1 MSAQPAVLYVQGDDD
16 TTRHAL
22 DDREDL
28 LVYTAATQSEAS
40 DVLGSARVDC
50 IVCPHARPEGPSGR
64 RLLERLTTSHPGVP
78 AILTSRDPDDGLAA
92 AVAAGAATEYLPLG
106 IWADPAARLGERITH
121 HADARVTSPNDQT
134 LGGLLATARELMTT
148 RRPESIATVV
158 TDAAVDILSF
168 ERASVWLVEDVTAL
182 AAVHDAYDDPRTLRL
197 AAARPDD
204 HDWQSTYDAGEEP
217 VGRVYESGEP
227 TVIEHDDGALMFFP
241 LGDHG
246 VLAVGA
252 DGVDAI
258 DDADVQLAEILAAN
272 AAAGVDRARR
282 EQTLSLYQT
291 VVDNVREMM
300 YVLDESG
307 RIVLASDE
315 VVDASGYDRED
326 VLGSHVSRFFPED
339 GLERGTE
346 LIVDLLD
353 DDDPNATRTYRA
365 DALTAD
371 GEPIPAEIELSV
383 LRDDDDTYQGTIGA
397 IRDISDLL
405 AAEAER
411 DRERDRFRSLFEH
424 LPDPVIDSSFQD
436 GEPVIDSVN
445 PAFERVFGHD
455 EADVVGTPVND
466 ILVPNEDDDEL
477 ADELDARALADEN
490 VSAEITRSTADGDR
504 HFLFRGIPYHVDGDD
519 VHAFGIYTDITD
531 QYDREQHLQ
540 VLHRVL
546 RHNLRTDMGIVTGY
560 LDQLTEDLDD
570 PDAVG
575 ILRHVIGRA
584 EDAAALADKVH
595 QLEQV
600 IRKDSTFTTGPTN
613 VADHVRSLADRLR
626 DTYPEATI
634 TTDAPAEAIAN
645 ADERLDLA
653 VENLVENAVEHAQRP
668 DPVVEVLVEPNAA
681 GGVDIVVADN
691 GPGIP
696 DHERDLLTGDR
707 SVSRVEH
714 GEGLGLWVV
723 SWVARS
729 LGGTVSFGDPDH
741 GSEVVLEL
749 RAP

>member
-1 MSAQPAVLYVQGDDD
+1 MSAKPAVLYVQGDDD
-16 TTRHAL
+16 ATRHAL
-22 DDREDL
+22 ADRDDL

-40 DVLGSARVDC
+40 DVLGSARIDC
-50 IVCPHARPEGPSGR
+50 VVCPQHRSDGPTGR
-64 RLLERLTTSHPGVP
+64 RLLERLTTSRPGIP
-78 AILTSRDPDDGLAA
+78 AILTSDEPDDDLAA
-92 AVAAGAATEYLPLG
+92 AVAAGAATEYLPLS
-106 IWADPAARLGERITH
+106 IWDDPAARLCERIEH
-121 HADARVTSPNDQT
+121 HADVKVSSPTDQT

-148 RRPESIATVV
+148 RKPAAIASVV

-168 ERASVWLVEDVTAL
+168 ERASVWLVDDD
-182 AAVHDAYDDPRTLRL
+182 AAPVADADAHGDPERLTL
-197 AAARPDD
+197 AAARPDG
-204 HDWQSTYDAGEEP
+204 HDWVDSYELGDEP
-217 VGRVYESGEP
+217 VGRVYDSGEP
-227 TVIEHDDGALMFFP
+227 AVVEHDDCAFMYFG

-252 DGVDAI
+252 EGIAAI

-300 YVLDESG
+300 YVLDERG

-326 VLGSHVSRFFPED
+326 VLGAHVSKFFPPESVQ
-339 GLERGTE
+339 RGTE
-346 LIVDLLD
+346 LIADLLA
-353 DDDPNATRTYRA
+353 DDPDARRTYRT

-371 GEPIPAEIELSV
+371 GDPIPAEIELSV
-383 LRDDDDTYQGTIGA
+383 LRDDDGNYQGTIGA

-436 GEPVIDSVN
+436 GEPVIDAVN

-455 EADVVGTPVND
+455 ESDVVGTPVND
-466 ILVPNEDDDEL
+466 VLVPNADDV
-477 ADELDARALADEN
+477 AGELDARALADET
-490 VSAEITRSTADGDR
+490 VSAELTRETADGDR
-504 HFLFRGIPYHVDGDD
+504 HFLFRGIPYHVDGED

-531 QYDREQHLQ
+531 QHDRERHLQ

-546 RHNLRTDMGIVTGY
+546 RHNLRTDMGVVTGY
-560 LDQLTEDLDD
+560 LDQLSEDLDD

-575 ILRHVIGRA
+575 ILDHVIGRA

-600 IRKDSTFTTGPTN
+600 IRKDSAFTTEPTN
-613 VADHVRSLADRLR
+613 VADSVRALADRLR

-634 TTDAPAEAIAN
+634 TTDAPGEAVAN

-653 VENLVENAVEHAQRP
+653 VENLIENAVEHANRP
-668 DPVVEVLVEPNAA
+668 DPVVEVAVDVTAD
-681 GGVDIVVADN
+681 GVAIVVADN

-714 GEGLGLWVV
+714 GAGLGLWVV

-729 LGGTVSFGDPDH
+729 LGGTVSFGDPED

>member
-16 TTRHAL
+16 ATRHAL
-22 DDREDL
+22 ADRDDL

-40 DVLGSARVDC
+40 DVLGSVRIDC
-50 IVCPHARPEGPSGR
+50 IVCPQHRTDGPTGR
-64 RLLERLTTSHPGVP
+64 RLLERLTISRPGIP
-78 AILTSRDPDDGLAA
+78 AILTSDDPDDDLAA
-92 AVAAGAATEYLPLG
+92 AVAAGAATEYLPLA
-106 IWADPAARLGERITH
+106 IWDDPAARLGERIEH
-121 HADARVTSPNDQT
+121 HADGAVRSPTDQT

-148 RRPESIATVV
+148 RKPAAIASVV

-168 ERASVWLVEDVTAL
+168 ERASVWLVDDVTAHV
-182 AAVHDAYDDPRTLRL
+182 AVANAHGDPDGLSL

-204 HDWQSTYDAGEEP
+204 HDWADSYDPGAEP
-217 VGRVYESGEP
+217 VGRVFESGEP
-227 TVIEHDDGALMFFP
+227 AVIEHDDCALMFFG

-252 DGVDAI
+252 EGVADI

-291 VVDNVREMM
+291 VVDEVREMM
-300 YVLDESG
+300 YVLDERG

-315 VVDASGYDRED
+315 VVDASGYPREE
-326 VLGSHVSRFFPED
+326 VLGASVSKFFPPESVA
-339 GLERGTE
+339 RGTE
-346 LIVDLLD
+346 LIAELLE
-353 DDDPNATRTYRA
+353 DDPDARRTYRA
-365 DALTAD
+365 EALTAD
-371 GEPIPAEIELSV
+371 DEPIPAEIELSV
-383 LRDDDDTYQGTIGA
+383 LRDDDGNYQGTIGA

-424 LPDPVIDSSFQD
+424 LPDPVIDSSFDD
-436 GEPVIDSVN
+436 GEPVIDAVN

-455 EADVVGTPVND
+455 ESDVVGAPVND
-466 ILVPNEDDDEL
+466 VLVPNEDDV
-477 ADELDARALADEN
+477 ADELDARALADET
-490 VSAEITRSTADGDR
+490 VSAELTRETADGDR
-504 HFLFRGIPYHVDGDD
+504 HFLFRGIPYHVDGED

-531 QYDREQHLQ
+531 QHDREQHLQ

-546 RHNLRTDMGIVTGY
+546 RHNLRTDMGVVTGY

-575 ILRHVIGRA
+575 ILDHVIGRA

-600 IRKDSTFTTGPTN
+600 IRKDSTFTTEPTN
-613 VADHVRSLADRLR
+613 VADRVRSLADRLR

-634 TTDAPAEAIAN
+634 TTDAPGAAIAN

-653 VENLVENAVEHAQRP
+653 VENLVENAVEHANRP
-668 DPVVEVLVEPNAA
+668 DPVVDVRVREID
-681 GGVDIVVADN
+681 GGVAIVVADN

-714 GEGLGLWVV
+714 GAGLGLWVV

-729 LGGTVSFGDPDH
+729 LGGTVTFGDPAD

>member
-1 MSAQPAVLYVQGDDD
+1 MSAQIAALYVQGTDD
-16 TTRHAL
+16 TTRRAL
-22 DDREDL
+22 ADRDDL

-40 DVLGSARVDC
+40 DVLGSTQVDC
-50 IVCPHARPEGPSGR
+50 IVCPDDRPDGPSGR
-64 RLLERLTTSHPGVP
+64 TLLERLTTSHPGVP
-78 AILTSRDPDDGLAA
+78 AILTSQAPDDDLAA
-92 AVAAGAATEYLPLG
+92 AVSNGVATEYLPLSV
-106 IWADPAARLGERITH
+106 WTDPTARLAERIEH
-121 HADARVTSPNDQT
+121 HAAGRIATADDQT

-148 RRPESIATVV
+148 RKPDAIASVV

-168 ERASVWLVEDVTAL
+168 ERASVWLVDDVATLDTVADV
-182 AAVHDAYDDPRTLRL
+182 ADVYGTLRL
-197 AAARPDD
+197 AAARPTD
-204 HDWQSTYDAGEEP
+204 HDWQDTYDAGDEP
-217 VGRVYESGEP
+217 VGRVFESGEP
-227 TVIEHDDGALMFFP
+227 TVIEHGDGALMFFP

-258 DDADVQLAEILAAN
+258 TDADVQLAEILAAN
-272 AAAGVDRARR
+272 AAAGVERARR
-282 EQTLSLYQT
+282 EETLSLYQT
-291 VVDNVREMM
+291 VVDNVSEMM
-300 YVLDESG
+300 YVLDDSG

-315 VVDASGYDRED
+315 IVDASGYDRSE
-326 VLGSHVSRFFPED
+326 VLGAHVSRFFPPES
-339 GLERGTE
+339 LERGTE
-346 LIVDLLD
+346 LVSELVAEGDAD
-353 DDDPNATRTYRA
+353 ATRTYRA
-365 DALTAD
+365 EALTKD
-371 GEPIPAEIELSV
+371 GNAIPAEIELS
-383 LRDDDDTYQGTIGA
+383 LLTDEDGTYRGTIGA

-455 EADVVGTPVND
+455 EADVVGTPVNEV
-466 ILVPNEDDDEL
+466 LVPNEDDA
-477 ADELDARALADEN
+477 ADELDARTLADET
-490 VSAEITRSTADGDR
+490 VSAEITRATADGDR

-531 QYDREQHLQ
+531 QYDRERHLQ

-546 RHNLRTDMGIVTGY
+546 RHNLRTDMGVVTGY

-570 PDAVG
+570 PDAIA
-575 ILRHVIGRA
+575 ILEHVTGRA

-600 IRKDSTFTTGPTN
+600 IRKDSAFTTEPTN
-613 VADHVRSLADRLR
+613 VAARVRSLADRLG
-626 DTYPEATI
+626 DTYPDATI
-634 TTDAPAEAIAN
+634 TTNAPDELVAN

-668 DPVVEVLVEPNAA
+668 DPAVEMTAEAVADAVH
-681 GGVDIVVADN
+681 IRVADN

-696 DHERDLLTGDR
+696 GHERDLLTGERD
-707 SVSRVEH
+707 VSRVEH

-729 LGGTVSFGDPDH
+729 LGGGVSFGDPEE

-749 RAP
+749 RTP

>member
-22 DDREDL
+22 AERDDL
-28 LVYTAATQSEAS
+28 LMYTAATQSEAS
-40 DVLGSARVDC
+40 DVLGSARIDC
-50 IVCPHARPEGPSGR
+50 IVCPQHRSDGPTGR
-64 RLLERLTTSHPGVP
+64 RLLERLTTSRPGIP
-78 AILTSRDPDDGLAA
+78 AILTSETTDDDLAA
-92 AVAAGAATEYLPLG
+92 AVAAGAATEYLPLS
-106 IWADPAARLGERITH
+106 IWDDPAARLGERIEH
-121 HADARVTSPNDQT
+121 HADGRVSSPTDQT

-148 RRPESIATVV
+148 RKPAAIASVV

-168 ERASVWLVEDVTAL
+168 ERASVWLVDDVTAPV
-182 AAVHDAYDDPRTLRL
+182 AVANAHDDPERLSL

-204 HDWQSTYDAGEEP
+204 HDRAESYEPGAEP
-217 VGRVYESGEP
+217 VGRVFESGEP
-227 TVIEHDDGALMFFP
+227 AVIEHDDCALMFFP

-252 DGVDAI
+252 DSVAAI

-300 YVLDESG
+300 YVLDERG

-315 VVDASGYDRED
+315 VIDASGYDRER
-326 VLGSHVSRFFPED
+326 VLGAHVSEFFPPESVA
-339 GLERGTE
+339 RGTE
-346 LIVDLLD
+346 LIAELLD
-353 DDDPNATRTYRA
+353 DDPDARRTYRT
-365 DALTAD
+365 DALTAAD
-371 GEPIPAEIELSV
+371 DPIPAEVELSV
-383 LRDDDDTYQGTIGA
+383 LQDDDGDYQGTIGA

-424 LPDPVIDSSFQD
+424 LPDPVIDSSFED
-436 GEPVIDSVN
+436 GEPVIDAVN

-455 EADVVGTPVND
+455 ETDVVGTPVND
-466 ILVPNEDDDEL
+466 ILVPNEDDV
-477 ADELDARALADEN
+477 ANELDAHALADET
-490 VSAEITRSTADGDR
+490 VSAELTRETADGDR
-504 HFLFRGIPYHVDGDD
+504 HFLFRGIPYHVDGED

-531 QYDREQHLQ
+531 QHDRERHLQ

-546 RHNLRTDMGIVTGY
+546 RHNLRTDMGVVTGY
-560 LDQLTEDLDD
+560 LDQLSEDLDD

-575 ILRHVIGRA
+575 ILDHVIGRA

-600 IRKDSTFTTGPTN
+600 IRKDSAFTTEPTN
-613 VADHVRSLADRLR
+613 VADGVRSLAARLR

-634 TTDAPAEAIAN
+634 TTDAPGEAVAN

-653 VENLVENAVEHAQRP
+653 VENLVENAVEHANRP
-668 DPVVEVLVEPNAA
+668 DPVVEIAVETDADD
-681 GGVDIVVADN
+681 GVAIVVADN

-714 GEGLGLWVV
+714 GAGLGLWVV

-729 LGGTVSFGDPDH
+729 LGGTVSFGDPDD